1 LKTAFG
7 AVDMVPVKRQQRTI
21 DYYVFNIGGN
31 KYRLITTIH
40 FNTQIIFVREV
51 LAHEDYDSGRWK
63 K

>member
-1 LKTAFG
+1 
-7 AVDMVPVKRQQRTI
+7 MVPVKRQQRTI